1 MLPDEILIII
11 FAKLSPKDLLNITET
26 CIHFNE
32 LISQTQILTKKLS
45 LKIDFRT
52 IFWNCSGEVNT
63 SQSIGAL
70 WRTERKYESLV
81 VVNLVDH
88 SVVTKLFDFA
98 EEIFDRFSKELKS
111 VKFVRCEFNSCDL
124 IECLGFIK
132 HLENLCFKE
141 VEIIVVPVS
150 SKCFKLR
157 FLKDLKF
164 IRCRN
169 MFFEC
174 FVHSEQLE
182 RLTVIDFGDIAGQID
197 EVALHRTYNPVDG
210 FLSQQRN
217 LKHLVI
223 QDSKGSED
231 YFKTNKDAFKFQ
243 LSSFEWE
250 GVSLKNLMN
259 FLGGQVS
266 LQKIKLHKLENHEEV
281 AEYQD
286 NKDDY
291 NEVLRFILC
300 LEDLEELSIHLWND
314 KDIYSLFRYSCAS
327 LTSLEIKL
335 SISCQLSDETE
346 FNINFPNLKILTV
359 DGADGIAPKI
369 IQALSSLKKL
379 NVLNIHADSGSILRD
394 LNVKTLSHLKV
405 YLKDFSI
412 EDWQEFTNNHPQLEI
427 LQLEASKIDNPTIEL
442 IVSNLKELKHLSI
455 TSFCFNL
462 TEINEL
468 TLRLILENC
477 NNLKRLE
484 LELPSSCKNLRT
496 ETVVLLNKLRID
508 CKFSYYNQISLRQLR
523 INQK

>member
-1 MLPDEILIII
+1 MKLPDEILIII
-11 FAKLSPKDLLNITET
+11 FAKLSPKDLLNIAET
-26 CIHFNE
+26 CTHFNE
-32 LISQTQILTKKLS
+32 LISQTQILTKKLF

-52 IFWNCSGEVNT
+52 IFWNSQGEVKC

-70 WRTERKYESLV
+70 WRTERKYENLV

-98 EEIFDRFSKELKS
+98 EEIFDRFGKQLKS
-111 VKFVRCEFNSCDL
+111 VKFVDCEFNSCDL

-132 HLENLCFKE
+132 QLENLCFKE

-169 MFFEC
+169 MFFDS

-182 RLTVIDFGDIAGQID
+182 KLTIIDFGDIAGQID

-231 YFKTNKDAFKFQ
+231 YFKTTKDAFKFQ
-243 LSSFEWE
+243 LTSFEWE
-250 GVSLKNLMN
+250 GRSTKNLMN
-259 FLGGQVS
+259 FLGSQVS
-266 LQKIKLHKLENHEEV
+266 LQKITLLKTEDFEDTEDF
-281 AEYQD
+281 Q
-286 NKDDY
+286 KDDY
-291 NEVLRFILC
+291 NEVLRYILC
-300 LEDLEELSIHLWND
+300 LEELQDLSIHLWND
-314 KDIYSLFRYSCAS
+314 KDVYSLFRYSCAS

-335 SISCQLSDETE
+335 SINCQLSDETD
-346 FNINFPNLKILTV
+346 FNIYFPNLKTLTIDAP
-359 DGADGIAPKI
+359 DGVTPKI
-369 IQALSSLKKL
+369 SQALSILKKL
-379 NVLNIHADSGSILRD
+379 KTLNIHADDGTILRD
-394 LNVKTLSHLKV
+394 LNVKSLSHLKV

-412 EDWQEFTNNHPQLEI
+412 EDWQEFTINHPQLEV

-442 IVSNLKELKHLSI
+442 IVSNLKELNHLSI
-455 TSFCFNL
+455 SSFCFNL
-462 TEINEL
+462 TEINEY
-468 TLRLILENC
+468 TLRIILDNC

-484 LELPSSCKNLRT
+484 LELPCICKNLRT
-496 ETVVLLNKLRID
+496 ETVDLLNKFRID

-523 INQK
+523 NNQK